1 MWNVSGVRPLAPL
14 GAALLAACA
23 GNGAGLDANG
33 QPIGAGGAPPPP
45 LTADFK
51 SIQDDILTPICTHCH
66 SGAAAPEGLELDAAH
81 SYALLVG
88 VPSNE
93 DPGRLRVKPG
103 SPDASYLVLKLE
115 GSPGIVGAQMPFGAP
130 ALPQATIDV
139 VRQWITNGAPPA
151 ATGSTAAVGSAAVAS
166 PDSTSFAVTAIS
178 PRDHSRLSGPPRQI
192 VVAFSHEVDASLLNE
207 TTLRLEIVAADGAP
221 SVALSAR
228 LAEGNPS
235 VVLLTPQRAL
245 GPGGYR
251 LILRGSGGGGLADVN
266 AQSLDVDYR
275 SEFTVQ
281 GAP

>member
-1 MWNVSGVRPLAPL
+1 MWKVSDARRLAPF

-51 SIQDDILTPICTHCH
+51 SIQDDILTPICTRCH
-66 SGAAAPEGLELDAAH
+66 SGAGAPEGLELDAAH

-93 DPGRLRVKPG
+93 ESGRLRVKAG
-103 SPDASYLVLKLE
+103 SPDDSYLVLKLQ

-130 ALPQATIDV
+130 PLPQSTIDV
-139 VRQWITNGAPPA
+139 VRQWISDGALPA
-151 ATGSTAAVGSAAVAS
+151 APGSAAATAS
-166 PDSTSFAVTAIS
+166 ATAMTFAVTAIS
-178 PRDHSRLSGPPRQI
+178 PRDRSRLSGPVRQI

-207 TTLRLEIVAADGAP
+207 TTLRLEIVAADAAP
-221 SVALSAR
+221 PVALSAR

-245 GPGGYR
+245 GPGSYR
-251 LILRGSGGGGLADVN
+251 LTLRGSGGGALADVN
-266 AQSLDVDYR
+266 AQSLGSDFRSDFAVD
-275 SEFTVQ
+275 

>member
-1 MWNVSGVRPLAPL
+1 MCNVSAVRRLAPL
-14 GAALLAACA
+14 GVALFAACA

-33 QPIGAGGAPPPP
+33 QPLGAGGAPPPP
-45 LTADFK
+45 LSADFK
-51 SIQDDILTPICTHCH
+51 SIQDNVLTPICTHCH
-66 SGAAAPEGLELDAAH
+66 SGAGAPEGLELDAAH

-88 VPSNE
+88 VSSNE
-93 DPGRLRVKPG
+93 DPLLLRVKPG
-103 SPDASYLVLKLE
+103 SPDESYLVLKLE

-130 ALPQATIDV
+130 PLPQATIDV

-151 ATGSTAAVGSAAVAS
+151 ATASAAAAS
-166 PDSTSFAVTAIS
+166 TVSTSFAVTAIS
-178 PRDHSRLSGPPRQI
+178 PRDHSRLLRPPRQI
-192 VVAFSHEVDASLLNE
+192 VVAFSHEVDASLVNE

-221 SVALSAR
+221 PLALSAQ

-251 LILRGSGGGGLADVN
+251 LIVRGSGGGGLADVN
-266 AQSLDVDYR
+266 AQSLDADYR

>member
-1 MWNVSGVRPLAPL
+1 MWSVSGARRLAPL

-33 QPIGAGGAPPPP
+33 QPIGAGGVPPPP

-51 SIQDDILTPICTHCH
+51 SIQDNILTPICTHCH
-66 SGAAAPEGLELDAAH
+66 SGAGAPEGLELDAAH

-88 VPSNE
+88 VSSNE

-103 SPDASYLVLKLE
+103 SPDNSYLVLKLQ

-130 ALPQATIDV
+130 PLPQSTIDV
-139 VRQWITNGAPPA
+139 VRQWISDGAVPA
-151 ATGSTAAVGSAAVAS
+151 ATGSATATGSAAAM
-166 PDSTSFAVTAIS
+166 TFAVTAIS
-178 PRDHSRLSGPPRQI
+178 PRDRSRLSGPVRQI
-192 VVAFSHEVDASLLNE
+192 IVAFSHEVDASLLNE
-207 TTLRLEIVAADGAP
+207 TTLRLESVAADGAP

-235 VVLLTPQRAL
+235 VVLLTPPRAL
-245 GPGGYR
+245 GPGSYR
-251 LILRGSGGGGLADVN
+251 LTLRGSGGGALADVN
-266 AQSLDVDYR
+266 AQSLGSDFR
-275 SEFTVQ
+275 SDFTVD

>member
-115 GSPGIVGAQMPFGAP
+115 GSPGIVGAQMPFG
-130 ALPQATIDV
+130 
-139 VRQWITNGAPPA
+139 
-151 ATGSTAAVGSAAVAS
+151 
-166 PDSTSFAVTAIS
+166 
-178 PRDHSRLSGPPRQI
+178 
-192 VVAFSHEVDASLLNE
+192 E
-207 TTLRLEIVAADGAP
+207 
-221 SVALSAR
+221 
-228 LAEGNPS
+228 LA
-235 VVLLTPQRAL
+235 
-245 GPGGYR
+245 
-251 LILRGSGGGGLADVN
+251 
-266 AQSLDVDYR
+266 
-275 SEFTVQ
+275 
-281 GAP
+281 